1 MLRTLASV
9 SNQIMLSFG
18 VFDSFLITKAI
29 QYWGEFYIILGKANG
44 SSFTWR
50 IQALELYSPLPKSNQ
65 ECNEGK
71 QRKKSNMKKFNRTAT
86 VGHILSTSW
95 NSFYA
100 YYVLF
105 WSTGSQESNALN
117 STQIRAEMKKLWPLE
132 ANRTKLKDNFAAT
145 KSQYSSCEINLFVWN
160 GDFQLVKFCSPCC
173 MLQNPPE
180 CFQIF
185 ATDSFR
191 FFLQIFVV

>member
-18 VFDSFLITKAI
+18 VFDSFFITKSI
-29 QYWGEFYIILGKANG
+29 QDWGKFYIILGKANG

-117 STQIRAEMKKLWPLE
+117 STQIRAEMKKLWPLK
-132 ANRTKLKDNFAAT
+132 ANRTKLKGNFASCKIT
-145 KSQYSSCEINLFVWN
+145 KC
-160 GDFQLVKFCSPCC
+160 
-173 MLQNPPE
+173 
-180 CFQIF
+180 
-185 ATDSFR
+185 
-191 FFLQIFVV
+191 